1 MDWGRNDGAAT
12 AGYRDV
18 ALNLR
23 LRTAAA
29 IELGVDAH
37 VCEVQLLLRQF
48 AEIKVLRFS
57 YFSYFEREREGERE
71 RGRERG
77 EGREGGMERE
87 RAGRVRK
94 GVAQ

>member
-1 MDWGRNDGAAT
+1 MDWGRYDGAAT

-57 YFSYFEREREGERE
+57 YFSFERAREREGG
-71 RGRERG
+71 RGG
-77 EGREGGMERE
+77 GGEGGMERE
-87 RAGRVRK
+87 RAGGVRK
-94 GVAQ
+94 CVAQ